1 MYICNTY
8 VYCLPPLLQL
18 SHITIIP
25 LCSNIAHKELP
36 PYTKMCY
43 EAEISVLKQGHDYD
57 LMFDSKSPN
66 LAPGQNSGLKST
78 PQSPLYCNNRMY
90 SKYLEEI
97 NLPIYLYLLV

>member
-1 MYICNTY
+1 MLKNSKFECYLFKQNRNQNIKGPITLYICNIH

-43 EAEISVLKQGHDYD
+43 EAEISVLKQGNFFNDLIQYSRDYYNEVARCLQD
-57 LMFDSKSPN
+57 
-66 LAPGQNSGLKST
+66 
-78 PQSPLYCNNRMY
+78 
-90 SKYLEEI
+90 
-97 NLPIYLYLLV
+97 